1 MKTLSPLFSSSETAL
16 DRKKQEWY
24 LKGHD
29 EGMIAG
35 ELKSM
40 ARIKASIKKYI
51 DEQQKL
57 YDTTDGE
64 QGCNFDNCDELE
76 TIINKIIM
84 GEK

>member
-1 MKTLSPLFSSSETAL
+1 MKTLSPLISSGETAL

-24 LKGHD
+24 LKGYD

-35 ELKSM
+35 ELKGM
-40 ARIKASIKKYI
+40 ARIKASIDKYI

-57 YDTTDGE
+57 YDTTDSE
-64 QGCNFDNCDELE
+64 QGYNFDNCDGLE
-76 TIINKIIM
+76 AIINKIII